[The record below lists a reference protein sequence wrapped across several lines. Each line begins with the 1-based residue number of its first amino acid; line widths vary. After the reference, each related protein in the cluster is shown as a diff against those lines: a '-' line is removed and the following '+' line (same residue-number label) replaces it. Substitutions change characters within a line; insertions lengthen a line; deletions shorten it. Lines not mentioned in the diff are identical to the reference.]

1 MMKLKHLF
9 ILSLLPALTW
19 AQLSQTFDG
28 VTLNASGRGSIPS
41 TWKQYNVD
49 NKTPNSQLSYFG
61 TNAWIT
67 VSDGSDTFAVS
78 HSWYNPV
85 GASNDWLVSPSVS
98 IPASG
103 TTYVT
108 FAAMAPDA
116 DFPDGF
122 SLKVSTTTDAVASFT
137 TNLLTV
143 PAAEQTFT
151 SYAINLSAYAGQTIY
166 LAWVNQSND
175 MFLLF
180 LDDIQVST
188 LPALDVAVTSS
199 FLPRLS
205 QTNFNNTIQATIK
218 NMGYTTVNDVTLSW
232 NDGGTPNS
240 EPLTN
245 LNLGPFQE
253 YTHTFSAPFSKSVA
267 DEFNVS
273 VNIDNVNGAADPI
286 TNNNT
291 LTNKISTIAN
301 NPFKRVLIEEGT
313 GTWCQWCPRGAVAMD
328 YMYTQYPTDFIGVA
342 VHNDDPM
349 TVTAYD
355 AAAGI
360 SGFPGCNADRV
371 ILGSDVSI
379 DDFENLYAERKG
391 ALSPAVVGGVWTF
404 NGNSI
409 TIEASAEFRTKFST
423 DVRLAAIVIEDDVTG
438 TGAGYNQ
445 SNAYAGG
452 ANGVMGGYEA
462 LPNPVPA
469 AQMVYDHV
477 GRALLGGYNGQQGSI
492 TLPATNGM
500 TATHTYSYTVPTTQD
515 LSQIRVVIVLV
526 DNVTGEVYNSYKL
539 DPTVDIADIQKPEI
553 QMSVFPNP
561 AAANSQVNVAFQLE
575 QSEKVSLDIY
585 TLDGKRVYNQSYAGL
600 NGAQNLTFP
609 TTGMSAGN
617 YLVSVSFGKYTYTQ
631 NFSVVK

>member
-1 MMKLKHLF
+1 MKLKHLF
-9 ILSLLPALTW
+9 FMSLLPVLSW

-28 VTLNASGRGSIPS
+28 VTLNSSGRGNIPA

-49 NKTPNSQLSYFG
+49 NKTPASQLSYFG

-67 VSDGSDTFAVS
+67 VSNGTDTFAAS
-78 HSWYNPV
+78 HSWYNPAA
-85 GASNDWLVSPSVS
+85 ASNDWLVSPSVT

-122 SLKVSTTTDAVASFT
+122 SLKLSTTTDAVASFT

-143 PAAEQTFT
+143 AAAEQSFT
-151 SYAINLSAYAGQTIY
+151 SYAVDLSAYAGQTIY

-188 LPALDVAVTSS
+188 LPALDVAVTNVT
-199 FLPRLS
+199 LPRLS
-205 QTNFNNTIQATIK
+205 QVNFNNTVVATFK
-218 NMGYTTVNDVTLSW
+218 NLGYTTVNNLTINW
-232 NDGGTPNS
+232 TDGGTPNS
-240 EPLTN
+240 ETLSS

-253 YTHTFSAPFSKSVA
+253 YTHTFSAPFNKSNV
-267 DEFNVS
+267 DEFAVSANVGS
-273 VNIDNVNGAADPI
+273 VNGSADPVAG
-286 TNNNT
+286 NNS
-291 LTNKISTIAN
+291 LASKISTIAN

-328 YMYTQYPTDFIGVA
+328 YMIDKYPSDFIGIA

-355 AAAGI
+355 AAAGF

-371 ILGSDVSI
+371 ILGADVSI
-379 DDFENLYAERKG
+379 PDFEDLYSQRKS
-391 ALSPAVVGGVWTF
+391 ALSPAVVGGVWSF
-404 NGNSI
+404 SGNQI
-409 TIEASAEFRTKFST
+409 TIEASAVFRTKFSD
-423 DVRLAAIVIEDDVTG
+423 DVRLAAIVMEDSVTG

-452 ANGVMGGYEA
+452 GNGVMGGFEA

-469 AQMVYDHV
+469 AQMVYSHV
-477 GRALLGGYNGQQGSI
+477 GRALLGGYNGQQGSVS
-492 TLPATNGM
+492 LPATDGM
-500 TATHTYSYTVPTTQD
+500 TATHTYSYTVPATQD
-515 LSQIRVVIVLV
+515 LSQIKIVVVLV
-526 DNVTGEVYNSYKL
+526 DNNTGEVYNSYKL
-539 DPTVDIADIQKPEI
+539 DPTVDVAEIAKPEI
-553 QMSVFPNP
+553 QMAVFPSP
-561 AAANSQVNVAFQLE
+561 AAVNSSVNVSFQLE
-575 QSEKVSLDIY
+575 QAEKVSLNVY
-585 TLDGKRVYNQSYAGL
+585 SLDGKRILSQQHAGVS
-600 NGAQNLTFP
+600 GAQNLQFSTS
-609 TTGMSAGN
+609 GMASGN

-631 NFSVVK
+631 QFSVVK